1 MDCSCPFTKGRK
13 EGAPDRTY
21 GPGTDAHFP
30 RLYGRKT
37 NTNVRRI
44 ATISKSGVIVT
55 RATARV
61 LFPVAFRKSVSP
73 SRNVGYRA
81 ARITTST
88 VARMIVTVH
97 SPTFIP
103 LGIIHLPVRG
113 PGRTPMGPRVYEV
126 FRRDNPQRAIRT
138 NGVNE
143 FGGKLITQFFDSL
156 PERNART
163 EIDGHQEREFHTFPS
178 DS

>member
-73 SRNVGYRA
+73 SRNVGYRP

-88 VARMIVTVH
+88 VARMIVTAH

-113 PGRTPMGPRVYEV
+113 PGRTHVGPRVYEV
-126 FRRDNPQRAIRT
+126 FRRDNTEGSVQTDGIDELR
-138 NGVNE
+138 
-143 FGGKLITQFFDSL
+143 GKIITETLNSL
-156 PERNART
+156 PERNA
-163 EIDGHQEREFHTFPS
+163 
-178 DS
+178 